1 MANSLTISPRNSGGL
16 TVANNLRAIISG
28 TLSITAFPD
37 PESRHKMG
45 MPGTVDIHFRNYPLD
60 PDHVSMMNDTLLQ
73 LIERAVEPPDG
84 KTS

>member
-1 MANSLTISPRNSGGL
+1 
-16 TVANNLRAIISG
+16 
-28 TLSITAFPD
+28 
-37 PESRHKMG
+37 
-45 MPGTVDIHFRNYPLD
+45 MPGTVDITFRNYPLD